1 MLCIMLVLHCVRHK
15 RVGHTLEELLACVL
29 LEERL
34 MSDRSCKIVNHELED
49 WLDLLFGVASIVSQS
64 RVL

>member
-1 MLCIMLVLHCVRHK
+1 MSVLQHVYYGTAK
-15 RVGHTLEELLACVL
+15 HTLEELLACVL
-29 LEERL
+29 LKERL
-34 MSDRSCKIVNHELED
+34 MSDRACKIVNHELED